1 MSRVGEGEGKIM
13 INQTAKV
20 VESLN
25 SCSILEPTVRL
36 YRITGEKRYLDF
48 AKYIVDCGGCSSE
61 DIFKKALT
69 DVPLN
74 EYNVVK
80 AYEMMS
86 CFEGLVEYYYATGE
100 KWCRESAL
108 AFGEKVLTQETTV
121 IGGCACWGEYFD
133 RASLRQTRKNPP
145 EETMQETCVT
155 VTWMKLCQKLFLLG
169 GDSRYLDAI
178 ETSFHNAYLG
188 AFNTEGQYCNR
199 IYNDPVKSTLP
210 FDSYSPLTPDVR
222 GRGVGGPQI
231 LEDGKYYGCCACI
244 GSVGAGLYASSM
256 LVKTENGVIV
266 AFYEGGEYQAQAPSG
281 KTVKIKVDT
290 DYPYGDGRITLTV
303 DTDDEAP
310 FDLGFRVPAW
320 SENTALAV
328 DGERVDAVS
337 GINFV
342 NRVWKNV
349 TVSLTLDMT
358 VRICAAPVFDKV
370 MVHTMTDWDLLTLV
384 AHYDEQREEDR
395 RYVSLTRGPIVLSS
409 TEELTEDVTAP
420 VDPVTDTLKPAS
432 VPFARAAFTVSDKNG
447 RTTTLVDYGSA
458 GKNWKKRITAWL
470 PVSNDYLDR
479 L

>member
-1 MSRVGEGEGKIM
+1 
-13 INQTAKV
+13 
-20 VESLN
+20 
-25 SCSILEPTVRL
+25 
-36 YRITGEKRYLDF
+36 
-48 AKYIVDCGGCSSE
+48 
-61 DIFKKALT
+61 
-69 DVPLN
+69 
-74 EYNVVK
+74 
-80 AYEMMS
+80 
-86 CFEGLVEYYYATGE
+86 
-100 KWCRESAL
+100 
-108 AFGEKVLTQETTV
+108 
-121 IGGCACWGEYFD
+121 
-133 RASLRQTRKNPP
+133 
-145 EETMQETCVT
+145 
-155 VTWMKLCQKLFLLG
+155 
-169 GDSRYLDAI
+169 
-178 ETSFHNAYLG
+178 
-188 AFNTEGQYCNR
+188 
-199 IYNDPVKSTLP
+199 
-210 FDSYSPLTPDVR
+210 
-222 GRGVGGPQI
+222 
-231 LEDGKYYGCCACI
+231 
-244 GSVGAGLYASSM
+244 M

-266 AFYEGGEYQAQAPSG
+266 AFYEGGEYEAQAPSG

-303 DTDDEAP
+303 DTDDESP

-349 TVSLTLDMT
+349 TVTLDLDMS
-358 VRICAAPVFDKV
+358 VRVCAAPVFDKV

-458 GKNWKKRITAWL
+458 GKNWKKRIAAWL